1 MHQDKSEKEEV
12 VDGNREKV
20 KMRESKYIQVHGI

>member
-12 VDGNREKV
+12 IDGDGEKV
-20 KMRESKYIQVHGI
+20 KMRESKYIQMHGI